1 MQLNRLFT
9 DKEQIAKR
17 GNIQK
22 NHIPSERA
30 LLTLFLL
37 DTANVALLEKRV
49 AVGLPADTGPIIMA
63 ATLEATGGLPE
74 VGDDEKVAGGDAGLH
89 WVLLLLL
96 LLWLQGWMW
105 RWVWLWL
112 WFWVWA

>member
-1 MQLNRLFT
+1 MSAQLST
-9 DKEQIAKR
+9 DCSQTKSKLLR
-17 GNIQK
+17 GADTLK
-22 NHIPSERA
+22 NHISSERA
-30 LLTLFLL
+30 LLTLLLL
-37 DTANVALLEKRV
+37 DTANVARLEKRV

-89 WVLLLLL
+89 WLLLL

-105 RWVWLWL
+105 S
-112 WFWVWA
+112 